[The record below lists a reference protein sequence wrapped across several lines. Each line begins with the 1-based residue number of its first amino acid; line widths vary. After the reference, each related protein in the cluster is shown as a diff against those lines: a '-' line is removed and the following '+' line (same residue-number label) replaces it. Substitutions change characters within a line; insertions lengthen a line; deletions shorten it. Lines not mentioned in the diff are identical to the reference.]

1 MRIFIPTIGRPRQR
15 TVERL
20 PLDVLRKYAVTIV
33 CPPHELNAHKN
44 KYATHVWVCPA
55 KGIAATRQWILN
67 HSDDDI
73 VLMLDD
79 DLPTWCWRT
88 HDRTSVVDAK
98 YKKADDKELAR
109 GLGEFERLMRNHAH
123 GSIGHRLFCQ
133 TQPTLNYNGRMLRAL
148 AYNRKLVGRAKFRLP
163 VMEDFDMAL
172 QLLSQGRDAVIYN
185 QLVQDQYATNAAGGC
200 SLYRTPEVQA
210 NAAKLLQKTWS
221 EFVTL
226 VTRAPKRE
234 WSEGFGGERVDVR
247 VNWRKAARAGGC
259 KYVD

>member
-15 TVERL
+15 TIERL
-20 PLDVLRKYAVTIV
+20 PLDVLRKYMVTIV
-33 CPPHELNAHKN
+33 CPPHELNMHKN
-44 KYATHVWVCPA
+44 KYVVPVWACKA
-55 KGIAATRQWILN
+55 QGIAATRQWILDRSN
-67 HSDDDI
+67 DDV

-88 HDRTSVVDAK
+88 HDRTADADAK

-109 GLGEFERLMRNHAH
+109 GLDEFERLMRHHAH

-133 TQPTLNYNGRMLRAL
+133 TQPMIGYNGRMLRAL
-148 AYNRKLVGRAKFRLP
+148 AYNRSLIGRARFRLP

-185 QLVQDQYATNAAGGC
+185 RLVQDQYATNAAGGC

-210 NAAKLLQKTWS
+210 EAAAQLQKHWPA
-221 EFVTL
+221 FVSL
-226 VTRAPKRE
+226 VTRTPKRE
-234 WSEGFGGERVDVR
+234 WAENFGTSRVDVR
-247 VNWRKAARAGGC
+247 VNWRKAARVGGC
-259 KYVD
+259 KHVA